1 MMTIFTMFSGMSV
14 ANTAGTIAEKKKIWL
29 THTTAMVNFNTMS
42 SEPAVSVAGR
52 NISAKP
58 VASAPD
64 VAHGSGRRSNHTTG

>member
-1 MMTIFTMFSGMSV
+1 
-14 ANTAGTIAEKKKIWL
+14 
-29 THTTAMVNFNTMS
+29 MVNFNTMS
-42 SEPAVSVAGR
+42 SEPAVNVAGR